1 MVWLSEENIQV
12 TTTTLDMGDEQH
24 NQVHYTGKETFW
36 HFLTVMV
43 MLP

>member
-1 MVWLSEENIQV
+1 MVCDSEEKIQV
-12 TTTTLDMGDEQH
+12 TTTTLDMGDEWH

-36 HFLTVMV
+36 HFLAIMV